1 MVKKN
6 SMKNPETILTP
17 EQEKLIN
24 KMLNEIS
31 RPEIQVISFRMK
43 DVLTVTP
50 FSAECDIFMLMEDDF
65 RKYSKSGKN
74 FAEIRTA
81 AYDTAKKKSGDVSL
95 ENIYKIISKTGKIKD
110 TSALMQCECA
120 LIENFTIARKCG
132 KMLYR
137 QAISDK
143 KKIIIVCKKIYPE
156 ELIKKILSGC
166 GYNNYDDIIFSD
178 DFGDVLEKSGV
189 SPSELMHI
197 GGNVEKDV
205 EIPVLK
211 GAKALLLSPEVPL
224 MVKSGRLR
232 GFIQSEKLLDID
244 SPEYMALR
252 CAFGLYSIYAFD
264 VPQNKVI
271 KSDFCNNAYMIGFIV
286 FGTLSLVEN
295 FTPETELHNEILS
308 NLEKNPKI
316 IQGMNDFKI
325 LFEKYFSDYE
335 ISCSGCELPFI
346 FLENHAAPA
355 DRMFFRACISDGIY
369 KKWTENITDPE
380 ILPVYSRPVR
390 KNALSRLADKLFPHG
405 TKVRTIADRILAKSH
420 L

>member
-1 MVKKN
+1 MVKKS
-6 SMKNPETILTP
+6 SMKNPEMIPTP
-17 EQEKLIN
+17 EQEKLLN

-31 RPEIQVISFRMK
+31 RPEIKTVSFRMK
-43 DVLTVTP
+43 DVLTVMP
-50 FSAECDIFMLMEDDF
+50 FSSERDMFTLMENDF
-65 RKYSKSGKN
+65 RKCSKSGKDFN
-74 FAEIRTA
+74 ELRTD
-81 AYDTAKKKSGDVSL
+81 AYDTAMKKSGDISL
-95 ENIYKIISKTGKIKD
+95 KNIYKIISKTGKIKE
-110 TSALMQCECA
+110 TSGLIQLECS
-120 LIENFTIARKCG
+120 LLEKFTVPRKCG
-132 KMLYR
+132 KILYQ
-137 QAISDK
+137 QAISHK
-143 KKIIIVCKKIYPE
+143 KKVIIVCDKIYPE

-166 GYNNYDDIIFSD
+166 EYNNYDDIVFSD
-178 DFGDVLEKSGV
+178 DFGELLEKSGV
-189 SPSELMHI
+189 SPAELIHI

-211 GAKALLLSPEVPL
+211 GTKALLLSPEVPL

-244 SPEYMALR
+244 SLEYMALR
-252 CAFGLYSIYAFD
+252 CAFGLYSMYAFD
-264 VPQNKVI
+264 IPQNKVI

-286 FGTLSLVEN
+286 FGTLSLAGN
-295 FTPETELHNEILS
+295 FTPETDLQNEILS

-316 IQGMNDFKI
+316 IQGMNDFKY

-346 FLENHAAPA
+346 FLEHHASPA
-355 DRMFFRACISDGIY
+355 DRMFFRSCISDGIY
-369 KKWTENITDPE
+369 KKWTENITEPE

-390 KNALSRLADKLFPHG
+390 KNVLSRLADKLFPPG